1 MMNEIIRARTILSL
15 YSGKNV
21 TNYELKLETI
31 ENCLYGVDI
40 ESSAVDI
47 TKLRFWLSLIVDEE
61 DVTTI
66 DPLPNLDHKIMC
78 GNSLLE
84 EFEGIKLFD
93 DRLLIEIPKDTTTQS
108 TLDKDFN
115 IRLKDLKSKLKS

>member
-1 MMNEIIRARTILSL
+1 MNEIIRARTILSFI
-15 YSGKNV
+15 SGKNV

-61 DVTTI
+61 DVTTMTLYPI
-66 DPLPNLDHKIMC
+66 LI
-78 GNSLLE
+78 
-84 EFEGIKLFD
+84 IK
-93 DRLLIEIPKDTTTQS
+93 
-108 TLDKDFN
+108 
-115 IRLKDLKSKLKS
+115 